1 MAKRKALGKGLGSL
15 LGEAAEAYSKDL
27 GINVSDVQSIDIDLI
42 SPNPHQPRKNFDE
55 AALNELAASIEEFGL
70 IQPVVLYK
78 QNEGAYILIAG
89 ERRLR
94 ACKKLGRA
102 DIKAVILDADEDR
115 LRELALIEN
124 IQREDL
130 NPIELANSYKQIID
144 AQNLT
149 QEALANYLH
158 KSRPQ
163 ITNTLRLLELD
174 EAAQELIS
182 KGKLTQGHAKVLI
195 GLDAQEQKL
204 MIDTILG
211 QKLTVRDTE
220 KIVQRVKNSKS
231 GKGKSP
237 LNEDLQGEFEKLT
250 ANLARL
256 GISFRQKKAQITL
269 NLEDVEK
276 IKTLNKRLS

>member
-1 MAKRKALGKGLGSL
+1 MAKRKALGQGLKSL

-42 SPNPHQPRKNFDE
+42 APNPYQPRKNFDE
-55 AALNELAASIEEFGL
+55 VALNELAASIEEFGL

-78 QNEGAYILIAG
+78 QNDGSFVLIAG

-94 ACKKLGRA
+94 ACKMLGNT
-102 DIKAVILDADEDR
+102 DIKAVILDADEDK

-149 QEALANYLH
+149 QEALARYIH

-174 EAAQELIS
+174 EPTQQLIMS
-182 KGKLTQGHAKVLI
+182 GKLTQGHAKMLV
-195 GLDAQEQKL
+195 GLDKDEQKIAL
-204 MIDTILG
+204 DTILG
-211 QKLTVRDTE
+211 QKLNVRDTE
-220 KIVQRVKNSKS
+220 KIIKKIK
-231 GKGKSP
+231 KGENLAEFS
-237 LNEDLQGEFEKLT
+237 EDLQKELKKLT
-250 ANLARL
+250 KNLKKL
-256 GISFRQKKAQITL
+256 DIPFRQNKAQIVLDLADIENVRDL
-269 NLEDVEK
+269 NAK
-276 IKTLNKRLS
+276 LS

>member
-1 MAKRKALGKGLGSL
+1 MAKRKALGRGLGSL

-42 SPNPHQPRKNFDE
+42 TPNPYQPRKNFDE
-55 AALNELAASIEEFGL
+55 NALNELAASIEEFGL

-78 QNEGAYILIAG
+78 QNDGNFVLIAG

-94 ACKKLGRA
+94 ACKILGNT
-102 DIKAVILDADEDR
+102 DIKAVILDADEER

-149 QEALANYLH
+149 QEALARYIH

-174 EAAQELIS
+174 EPTQQLIMN
-182 KGKLTQGHAKVLI
+182 GKLTQGHAKMLV
-195 GLDAQEQKL
+195 GLDKNEQKMVL
-204 MIDTILG
+204 DTILG
-211 QKLTVRDTE
+211 QKLNVRDTE
-220 KIVQRVKNSKS
+220 KIIKKVK
-231 GKGKSP
+231 KGEDLAEFS
-237 LNEDLQGEFEKLT
+237 EDLQEELEKLT
-250 ANLARL
+250 TNLKRL
-256 GISFRQKKAQITL
+256 DIPFRQKKSQLVL
-269 NLEDVEK
+269 NLGDVEK
-276 IKTLNKRLS
+276 IKKLNTKLRTI

>member
-1 MAKRKALGKGLGSL
+1 MAKRKALGRGLGSL

-42 SPNPHQPRKNFDE
+42 TPNPYQPRKNFDE
-55 AALNELAASIEEFGL
+55 NALNELAASIEEFGL

-78 QNEGAYILIAG
+78 QNDGNFVLIAG

-94 ACKKLGRA
+94 ACKMLGNT
-102 DIKAVILDADEDR
+102 DIKAVILDADEER

-149 QEALANYLH
+149 QEALARYIH

-174 EAAQELIS
+174 KATQQLIMN
-182 KGKLTQGHAKVLI
+182 GKLTQGHAKMLV
-195 GLDAQEQKL
+195 GLDKNEQKMVL
-204 MIDTILG
+204 DTILG
-211 QKLTVRDTE
+211 QKLNVRDTE
-220 KIVQRVKNSKS
+220 KIIKKVK
-231 GKGKSP
+231 KGEDLAEFS
-237 LNEDLQGEFEKLT
+237 EDLQEELEKLT
-250 ANLARL
+250 TNLKRL
-256 GISFRQKKAQITL
+256 DIPFRQKKSQLVL
-269 NLEDVEK
+269 NLGDVEK
-276 IKTLNKRLS
+276 IKKLNTKLS

>member
-1 MAKRKALGKGLGSL
+1 MAKRKALGRGLGSL
-15 LGEAAEAYSKDL
+15 LGEAAEANSKDL

-42 SPNPHQPRKNFDE
+42 TPNPYQPRKNFDE
-55 AALNELAASIEEFGL
+55 NALNELAASIEEFGL

-78 QNEGAYILIAG
+78 QNDGNFVLIAG

-94 ACKKLGRA
+94 ACKMLKNT
-102 DIKAVILDADEDR
+102 DIKAVILDADEER

-149 QEALANYLH
+149 QEALARYIH

-174 EAAQELIS
+174 EPTQQLIMN
-182 KGKLTQGHAKVLI
+182 GKLTQGHAKMLV
-195 GLDAQEQKL
+195 GLDKNEQKMVL
-204 MIDTILG
+204 DTILG
-211 QKLTVRDTE
+211 QKLNVRDTE
-220 KIVQRVKNSKS
+220 KIIKKVK
-231 GKGKSP
+231 KGEDLAEFS
-237 LNEDLQGEFEKLT
+237 EDLQEELEKLT
-250 ANLARL
+250 TNLKRL
-256 GISFRQKKAQITL
+256 DIPFRQKKSQLVL
-269 NLEDVEK
+269 NLGDVEK
-276 IKTLNKRLS
+276 IKKLNTKLS